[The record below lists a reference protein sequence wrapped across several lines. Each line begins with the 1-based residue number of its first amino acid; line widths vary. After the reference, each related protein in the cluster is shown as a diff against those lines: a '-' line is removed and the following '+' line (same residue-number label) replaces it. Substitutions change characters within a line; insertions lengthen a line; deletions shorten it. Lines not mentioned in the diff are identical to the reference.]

1 MSRAALDPRAVDPA
15 TLEAVAKTIKGLA
28 MDGVEKAKSGHP
40 GMPMGTAEMAT
51 TLWLRFL
58 KHDPGEPSWPDRDRF
73 VLSAGHGS
81 MLLYSLLHLTGYDLP
96 MEQLKSFRQLHSKT
110 PGHPEV
116 DHTPGVEVT
125 TGPLGSGFAA
135 GVGMAVAERF
145 LGARYNRD
153 GHEIVDHFTYGI
165 VSDGDLMEG
174 IAAESASF
182 AGHLGLGK
190 LIYLYDDNSITIDG
204 ATDITFT
211 EDVGKRFEAYGW
223 HVSAVDGHD
232 AAAVAD
238 ALQAARAQTS
248 RPSLIKCR
256 TIIARGA
263 PTKAGS
269 EKSHGAPLG
278 AEELAGAKAAMG
290 WPEQAFHVPAAVSEA
305 LAAQRE
311 SLAADRRDWETRWA
325 AYEKAHPELAKELST
340 VLAGDLPEAALSA
353 MQAVTFEAGTKLATR
368 KAGAKVLAALTE
380 AHPTVLGGSADLAG
394 SNGVGVPGGGT
405 LSPTE
410 PAGRNVHFGVR
421 EHGMAGICNGLA
433 LHGGVRPFDAT
444 FLIFSDFMRGA
455 LRLSALMQL
464 PVVHVL
470 SHDSVFLGED
480 GPTHQPVEQCM
491 SLRMIPDLH
500 VVRPADANETVGAW
514 IHAMQRGRG
523 DGPTAILVSRQGL
536 PVLEHADRDVS
547 KGAYVLH
554 DAQGEPDGILLAT
567 GSEVHLCLEAAKI
580 LADAGTHVRVV
591 SMPCWGAFEAQP
603 ADYRDSV
610 LPPAIQKR
618 LSVEAGTTLGWDR
631 YARNQI
637 GIDRFGASAP
647 ASDLAEYFGIT
658 ASAIVDRYR
667 SLD

>member
-1 MSRAALDPRAVDPA
+1 MSRAALPPRAVDPA
-15 TLEAVAKTIKGLA
+15 TLQAVANTIKGLA
-28 MDGVEKAKSGHP
+28 MDGVEKANSGHP
-40 GMPMGTAEMAT
+40 GMPMGTAEMAS

-58 KHDPGEPSWPDRDRF
+58 RHDPTQPHWPDRDRF

-96 MEQLKSFRQLHSKT
+96 MSELQSFRQLNSKT

-135 GVGMAVAERF
+135 GVGMAVAEAF
-145 LGARYNRD
+145 LAARYNRD
-153 GHEIVDHFTYGI
+153 GHDIVDHFTYGI

-204 ATDITFT
+204 ATDLTFT

-223 HVSAVDGHD
+223 HVLSVDGHD
-232 AAAVAD
+232 TAAVAK
-238 ALQAARAQTS
+238 ALEAARAETK
-248 RPSLIKCR
+248 RPTLIECR

-269 EKSHGAPLG
+269 EKSHGSPLG
-278 AEELAGAKAAMG
+278 AEELAGAKKAIG
-290 WPEQAFHVPAAVSEA
+290 LPEQSFYVDGSVSEA

-311 SLAADRRDWETRWA
+311 GLTADRKDWETRFA
-325 AYEKAHPELAKELST
+325 AYEKAHPELAKELT
-340 VLAGDLPEAALSA
+340 ALLADELPEAALAA
-353 MQAVTFEAGTKLATR
+353 MKGVTFETGSSVATR
-368 KAGAKVLAALTE
+368 KAGAKVLAALCE
-380 AHPTVLGGSADLAG
+380 AHPTVMGGSADLAG

-405 LSPTE
+405 LSPQD

-480 GPTHQPVEQCM
+480 GPTHQPIEQCM
-491 SLRMIPDLH
+491 SLRMIPNLH

-523 DGPTAILVSRQGL
+523 DGPTAILVSRQDL
-536 PVLEHADRDVS
+536 PVLEHGARDIS
-547 KGAYVLH
+547 KGAYVVH
-554 DAQGEPDGILLAT
+554 DPDGEPDGILVAT
-567 GSEVHLCLEAAKI
+567 GSEVHVCVQAAQT
-580 LADAGTHVRVV
+580 LAESGTHVRVV
-591 SMPCWGAFEAQP
+591 SMPCWKAFEAQP
-603 ADYRDSV
+603 ADYQDSV

-631 YARNQI
+631 YARHHI

-647 ASDLAEYFGIT
+647 AQELAELFGLT
-658 ASAIVDRYR
+658 ASAIVERYR
-667 SLD
+667 SLS